1 MLTRALIILHLSKY
15 LCLLRV
21 NSFHRGITMNLI
33 KNLKSLGANKNIA
46 KVMSLFA
53 NKNIAKGMFT
63 LVLGMFMAVDLIAG
77 SGTAF
82 QSIWDTEITALL
94 EGEPAKIIA
103 ALILLMSLYQGIMK
117 QNYVTALGFFIA
129 CIFMSYASEII
140 DSFFSGGF
148 AL

>member
-1 MLTRALIILHLSKY
+1 MK
-15 LCLLRV
+15 LLA
-21 NSFHRGITMNLI
+21 
-33 KNLKSLGANKNIA
+33 NLKSLLAQKKTAAKAAFASLIA
-46 KVMSLFA
+46 V
-53 NKNIAKGMFT
+53 
-63 LVLGMFMAVDLIAG
+63 FMVADVIAG

-140 DSFFSGGF
+140 DSFFSIGF
-148 AL
+148 AIV

>member
-1 MLTRALIILHLSKY
+1 
-15 LCLLRV
+15 
-21 NSFHRGITMNLI
+21 MNFI
-33 KNLKSLGANKNIA
+33 KQIKSLVASKS
-46 KVMSLFA
+46 V
-53 NKNIAKGMFT
+53 AKGLFT
-63 LVLGMFMAVDLIAG
+63 LVIGMFMAVDLIAG

-140 DSFFSGGF
+140 DSFFSASF
-148 AL
+148 ALI